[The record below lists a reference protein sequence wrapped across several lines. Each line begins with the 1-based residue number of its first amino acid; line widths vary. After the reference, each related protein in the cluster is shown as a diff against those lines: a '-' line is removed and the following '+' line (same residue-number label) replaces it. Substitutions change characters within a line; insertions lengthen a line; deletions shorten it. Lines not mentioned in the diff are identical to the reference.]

1 MESRF
6 PPTHTRFNRLS
17 HISSSKGDIKM
28 IDNLLEQLAEFG
40 ILLSKSSNEA
50 TYYIYGATAV
60 VKFDEDGVNPLSIHF
75 AK

>member
-1 MESRF
+1 
-6 PPTHTRFNRLS
+6 
-17 HISSSKGDIKM
+17 M

-40 ILLSKSSNEA
+40 ILLSKTSNEA
-50 TYYIYGATAV
+50 TYYIYGATAI